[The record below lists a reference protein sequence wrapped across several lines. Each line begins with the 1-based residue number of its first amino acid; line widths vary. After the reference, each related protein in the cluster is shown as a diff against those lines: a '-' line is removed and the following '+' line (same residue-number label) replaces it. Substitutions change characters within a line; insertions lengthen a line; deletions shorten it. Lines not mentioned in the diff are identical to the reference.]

1 VTDYESSFQGRGFGS
16 KSEVKVITFQ
26 PTVSYAFNDRVSIG
40 FGPTINRIAGTLE
53 SELRLTPNPLRRG
66 RRQQCKNQG

>member
-1 VTDYESSFQGRGFGS
+1 
-16 KSEVKVITFQ
+16 VKVVTLQ

-53 SELRLTPNPLRRG
+53 SELTPNPLRLATQ
-66 RRQQCKNQG
+66 RQDQG